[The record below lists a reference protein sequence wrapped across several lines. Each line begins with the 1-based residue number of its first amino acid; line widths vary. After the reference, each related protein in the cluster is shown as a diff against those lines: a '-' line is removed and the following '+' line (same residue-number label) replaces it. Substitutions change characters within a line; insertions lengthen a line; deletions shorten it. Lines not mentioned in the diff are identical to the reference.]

1 MRQVILFESDL
12 PFYQNSRN
20 LHVPLCGIFF
30 PNSVV
35 GARYDTL
42 NRTKSPTNHDVYL
55 AESLF

>member
-1 MRQVILFESDL
+1 MFKKH
-12 PFYQNSRN
+12 FRN

-35 GARYDTL
+35 VARYDTL